1 MRGYDEPVGMDRFT
15 ALLAVFT
22 VALAGYAL
30 TLADGSLGGR
40 TLAVAAGVVPLAVV
54 AFVGKRFVDDHL

>member
-1 MRGYDEPVGMDRFT
+1 MDRFT